1 MGHSRT
7 YSKREISKVLTK
19 ASEIQADNDIF
30 DNQEGL
36 TEEELIHVAEEV
48 GISRKALIEALHFI
62 DQPELDAQSYSLIK
76 GTSRIQNVSTVKA
89 EISDEQWGDL
99 VLEIRKVTGGIG
111 KIRQTGKTYE
121 WEQRKSEFG
130 FKHFTFTPK
139 DGQTRIQMVS
149 SWGPFKMLAGFLS
162 FFFAFVVTLV
172 FVTEI
177 SSKQLS
183 LIIALLVGLG
193 GFAMSRFFLKS
204 YFKKQK
210 SQLEKLTHTLSQ
222 KIKTFENFSN
232 TIKIEDEDL
241 YQSQESMNSR
251 RTKESDA

>member
-48 GISRKALIEALHFI
+48 GISRKALIEAIHFI

-76 GTSRIQNVSTVKA
+76 GTSRIQNVSTVKR

-149 SWGPFKMLAGFLS
+149 SWGPFKMLAGFL
-162 FFFAFVVTLV
+162 AFSLH
-172 FVTEI
+172 
-177 SSKQLS
+177 SLS
-183 LIIALLVGLG
+183 L
-193 GFAMSRFFLKS
+193 
-204 YFKKQK
+204 
-210 SQLEKLTHTLSQ
+210 
-222 KIKTFENFSN
+222 
-232 TIKIEDEDL
+232 
-241 YQSQESMNSR
+241 
-251 RTKESDA
+251 